1 MSADEVNYF
10 GANPHLGD
18 AVERINSES
27 ESKRAQ
33 EDVPIPEM
41 FANGVPRSYTVD
53 TLPRDAW
60 VEVDLGAIAHNVKV
74 AHRHLGP
81 RRHLLAVVKA
91 DGYGHG
97 AVQVARTALAS
108 GADHLAVSTV
118 EEGIELRQAGIDA
131 PILILSQP
139 PMRSIPLLLA
149 FNIMPTVT
157 TSEFALA
164 LGEAADLHGMVAKYH
179 LGVDTGM
186 NRIGVFYLDVVDFM
200 QSINFH
206 RGLQLDG
213 MFTHFATADE
223 DSDWDFRMQLE
234 RFNQAIQLMT
244 NARIDPGIIHCANSA
259 SIQRYPEAYFD
270 MGRVGITMYGLAPSP
285 VLRGVDGLIPAM
297 QVKCRISYLKEP
309 QLGEGVSYGLNYR
322 VAKPVQ
328 IATVPLGY
336 ADGVRRELSGKM
348 KVLCNGRP
356 CLQVGNIC
364 MDQMMIEIPI
374 GHSVRGVKGGAEIG
388 DEVVLIGRQN
398 GLEVTADKLEHEHLA
413 GAEVRSHKTLDEAL
427 EGVFSCHKC
436 ALGDTRT
443 NVVPGDGNPHAKVMF
458 IGEAPG
464 RNEALQ
470 GKPFVGAAGKLLDQL
485 LDRIHLNREDI
496 YIANILKCRPP
507 RNRDPRPDEIV
518 VCTPWLREQIKA
530 IHPTVLVTMG
540 NFSTKF
546 ILQTQTG
553 ITRLR
558 GSVHVTGPFRVIPT
572 FHPAAAIYDR
582 NKIPYLEND
591 FDLIRGLLDSDAE
604 YERKRAA
611 SQGDG
616 EGGA

>member
-27 ESKRAQ
+27 ESKRVQ
-33 EDVPIPEM
+33 KDVPIPEM

-285 VLRGVDGLIPAM
+285 VLRGIDGLVPAM

-398 GLEVTADKLEHEHLA
+398 GLEVTADMM
-413 GAEVRSHKTLDEAL
+413 AEQ
-427 EGVFSCHKC
+427 
-436 ALGDTRT
+436 
-443 NVVPGDGNPHAKVMF
+443 
-458 IGEAPG
+458 IGTI
-464 RNEALQ
+464 N
-470 GKPFVGAAGKLLDQL
+470 
-485 LDRIHLNREDI
+485 
-496 YIANILKCRPP
+496 Y
-507 RNRDPRPDEIV
+507 EIV
-518 VCTPWLREQIKA
+518 CGFG
-530 IHPTVLVTMG
+530 M
-540 NFSTKF
+540 
-546 ILQTQTG
+546 
-553 ITRLR
+553 RL
-558 GSVHVTGPFRVIPT
+558 PRV
-572 FHPAAAIYDR
+572 YV
-582 NKIPYLEND
+582 
-591 FDLIRGLLDSDAE
+591 
-604 YERKRAA
+604 
-611 SQGDG
+611 
-616 EGGA
+616 